1 MELIAYTRRLPE
13 PCSMIYLCHP
23 ELMLSSNLDSS
34 SIELGDVTWIT
45 LSTTMKQQ
53 KYKVNSVIIFIL
65 RQEQKTRYVLFMTKQ
80 WYFIYNKTVNEA
92 LGLKRSSDP
101 SSGKVELLEEAEG
114 SS

>member
-1 MELIAYTRRLPE
+1 MSPWAYALIKV
-13 PCSMIYLCHP
+13 
-23 ELMLSSNLDSS
+23 NSS
-34 SIELGDVTWIT
+34 SIELGDVTEVI
-45 LSTTMKQQ
+45 LSTFVKQQ

-65 RQEQKTRYVLFMTKQ
+65 TEEQKTRYVLFTTKQ